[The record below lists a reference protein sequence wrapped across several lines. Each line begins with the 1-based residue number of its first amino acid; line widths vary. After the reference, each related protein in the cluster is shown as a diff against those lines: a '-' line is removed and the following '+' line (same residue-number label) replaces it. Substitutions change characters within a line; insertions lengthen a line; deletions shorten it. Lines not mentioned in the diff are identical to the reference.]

1 MIAAPLPFNEP
12 ERLAALKALDILD
25 TLPEPEYDDFT
36 LLASRICGTP
46 IALISLIDADRQ
58 WFKSRVGLD
67 TPETPRDQAFCTHA
81 IGSKP
86 PELLTVDDTL
96 KDERFHDNP
105 LVTGPPGIR
114 FYAGAPLV
122 LEGGF
127 ALGTLCVIDREP
139 RHLERG
145 QREALGALA
154 RQLTARLEL
163 RTANKKL
170 ADRTRELESL
180 HAENNQLAGMVAHDL
195 RNPLQV
201 IDGYGKLMLNGLI
214 GPVSS
219 AQKTALE
226 AVTRN
231 CAFMLTLVND
241 LLSISRLNSGALE
254 LDRAQTALG
263 RLVADNVDL
272 NRLLAAAKNI
282 HIETDLASDLPH
294 VSVDAFKFEQV
305 LNNLITNAIK
315 FSHPGTVIRVSAH
328 REGNHVHLEVA
339 DRGQGIPEAEL
350 SRLFTPFSKTSV
362 KSTGGEPSTGLGLA
376 IAKRI
381 IEGHGGTIKVAS
393 TPGQGTTFTLTLPLT
408 VS

>member
-1 MIAAPLPFNEP
+1 MIVAPIPANET
-12 ERLAALKALDILD
+12 ERLAALKLLDILD

-46 IALISLIDADRQ
+46 IALISLIDAERQ

-67 TPETPRDQAFCTHA
+67 AAETPRDQAFCTHA

-86 PELLTVDDTL
+86 PELLTVDDALT
-96 KDERFHDNP
+96 DERFHDNP

-122 LEGGF
+122 LSGGL
-127 ALGTLCVIDREP
+127 ALGTLCVIDRKP
-139 RHLERG
+139 RHLELG

-163 RTANKKL
+163 RAANRKL
-170 ADRTRELESL
+170 AERTRELEVL

-214 GPVSS
+214 GPVAP

-226 AVTRN
+226 AITRN

-254 LDRAQTALG
+254 LDRVETDLG
-263 RLVADNVDL
+263 KLIADNVAL

-282 HIETDLASDLPH
+282 RIETDLAADLPH
-294 VSVDAFKFEQV
+294 LLVDAFKFEQV

-315 FSHPGTVIRVSAH
+315 FSHPDTVIRVTGQRS
-328 REGNHVHLEVA
+328 GTGVSIQVA
-339 DRGQGIPEAEL
+339 DQGQGIPAAEL
-350 SRLFTPFSKTSV
+350 PSLFTPFGKTSV

-381 IEGHGGTIKVAS
+381 IEGHGGNIQVAS
-393 TPGQGTTFTLTLPLT
+393 TPGKGTTFTLTLP
-408 VS
+408 VYAH